1 MLWNRGKPFAL
12 CVVTSPRGSVQ
23 SVRWMREF
31 RAFDAVS
38 VEAGCRRYG
47 GCGGWVQSVRWVREV
62 GAVGAVSAWARCSWC
77 GGCVGSM
84 QSVRRVRGLDV
95 VGAVDERE

>member
-23 SVRWMREF
+23 SVRWMGRF
-31 RAFDAVS
+31 SAVG
-38 VEAGCRRYG
+38 V
-47 GCGGWVQSVRWVREV
+47 VRTG
-62 GAVGAVSAWARCSWC
+62 GAVGAVSAGAGCSRY
-77 GGCVGSM
+77 GGWGELSA
-84 QSVRRVRGLDV
+84 

>member
-47 GCGGWVQSVRWVREV
+47 ECEGWVQSVR
-62 GAVGAVSAWARCSWC
+62 
-77 GGCVGSM
+77 
-84 QSVRRVRGLDV
+84 
-95 VGAVDERE
+95 

>member
-12 CVVTSPRGSVQ
+12 CGVTSPRGSVQ

-38 VEAGCRRYG
+38 GGLSAIGAGDEEVQCLRCG
-47 GCGGWVQSVRWVREV
+47 GCGGWVQSVR
-62 GAVGAVSAWARCSWC
+62 
-77 GGCVGSM
+77 
-84 QSVRRVRGLDV
+84 
-95 VGAVDERE
+95 

>member
-47 GCGGWVQSVRWVREV
+47 AYG
-62 GAVGAVSAWARCSWC
+62 GAVGAVSAWARCSRYGEC
-77 GGCVGSM
+77 GGWV
-84 QSVRRVRGLDV
+84 QSVRWASAWARCSRCSGY
-95 VGAVDERE
+95 GE